1 LFGGHQILYTD
12 GQPALAIMERFMK
25 RSDNQITT
33 LEVLAIAVGLS
44 TFGELLENRRVV
56 IFSDNVGAEGSVRK
70 GACKAWDISM
80 LIHEIWTL
88 VCGMHVCTALCLH
101 LLRQAWQLK
110 IHMWI
115 HRVPSE
121 ENISDLPSRDSYVL
135 LNELGAKWVPPTVS
149 GVFMEMARSC
159 AQ

>member
-1 LFGGHQILYTD
+1 MCRCAAVLFGGHQILYTD
-12 GQPALAIMERFMK
+12 GQPALAIMERFME

-44 TFGELLENRRVV
+44 TFGELLENRRVI

-88 VCGMHVCTALCLH
+88 VCGMHVRNALC
-101 LLRQAWQLK
+101 
-110 IHMWI
+110 
-115 HRVPSE
+115 
-121 ENISDLPSRDSYVL
+121 
-135 LNELGAKWVPPTVS
+135 
-149 GVFMEMARSC
+149 
-159 AQ
+159 

>member
-1 LFGGHQILYTD
+1 MCRCAAVLFGGHQILYTD
-12 GQPALAIMERFMK
+12 GQPALAIMERFME

-44 TFGELLENRRVV
+44 TFGELLENRRVI

-88 VCGMHVCTALCLH
+88 VCGMHVRTALC
-101 LLRQAWQLK
+101 
-110 IHMWI
+110 
-115 HRVPSE
+115 
-121 ENISDLPSRDSYVL
+121 
-135 LNELGAKWVPPTVS
+135 
-149 GVFMEMARSC
+149 
-159 AQ
+159 